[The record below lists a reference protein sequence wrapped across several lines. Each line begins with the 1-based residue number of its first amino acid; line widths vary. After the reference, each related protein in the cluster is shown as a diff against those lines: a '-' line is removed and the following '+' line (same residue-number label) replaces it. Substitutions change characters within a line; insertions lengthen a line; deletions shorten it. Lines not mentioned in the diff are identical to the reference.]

1 MSKSK
6 NTEAYEKLK
15 ASMEKFCEEVEK
27 KRAKTAS
34 DLNDEISKNIKFEK

>member
-1 MSKSK
+1 MSKNK

-15 ASMEKFCEEVEK
+15 SSMEKFCEEVEK

-34 DLNDEISKNIKFEK
+34 DLTDEISNNLRVAK